1 MTTELTAL
9 AWTLVLAV
17 VQLMLPAGFRTRETG
32 MNFNAGPR
40 DDAGPPVGKVTA
52 RLQRAQANLYETLP
66 LFAAAVLIAHVAGR
80 EGAVT
85 AGSAWTYLAARVV
98 YVPLY
103 GYGVPKVRSV
113 VWGVSLLAVMVLIAV
128 VLLPR

>member
-17 VQLMLPAGFRTRETG
+17 VQLFLPAGFRTQETG
-32 MNFNAGPR
+32 IDYNAGPR
-40 DDAGPPVGKVTA
+40 DEPGPPVGKVTA
-52 RLQRAQANLYETLP
+52 RLQRAQSNLYETLP
-66 LFAAAVLIAHVAGR
+66 LFAAAVLIAHVTGR

-85 AGSAWTYLAARVV
+85 ACAAWIYLAARVV

-103 GYGVPKVRSV
+103 GFGVPKVRSIM
-113 VWGVSLLAVMVLIAV
+113 WGVSLLAVLVLIAV

>member
-1 MTTELTAL
+1 MTPELTAL

-32 MNFNAGPR
+32 LDYNAGPR
-40 DDAGPPVGKVTA
+40 DEAGPPVGKVTA
-52 RLQRAQANLYETLP
+52 RLQRAQTNLYETLP

-80 EGAVT
+80 EGSVT
-85 AGSAWTYLAARVV
+85 AWAAWIYLAARVI

-103 GYGVPKVRSV
+103 GYGVPKVRSLA
-113 VWGVSLLAVMVLIAV
+113 WGVSLLAVVVLIAT
-128 VLLPR
+128 VLLPH

>member
-1 MTTELTAL
+1 MTPALTAL

-32 MNFNAGPR
+32 LDYNAGPR
-40 DDAGPPVGKVTA
+40 DEAGPPVGKVTA
-52 RLQRAQANLYETLP
+52 RLQRAQTNLYESLP

-80 EGAVT
+80 EGSVT
-85 AGSAWTYLAARVV
+85 AWAAWIYLAARVI

-103 GYGVPKVRSV
+103 GYGVPKVRSLA
-113 VWGVSLLAVMVLIAV
+113 WGVSLLAVVVLIAT
-128 VLLPR
+128 VLLPH

>member
-9 AWTLVLAV
+9 AWTLVLAI
-17 VQLMLPAGFRTRETG
+17 VQLFLPAGFRTREAG
-32 MNFNAGPR
+32 FDYNAGPR
-40 DDAGPPVGKVTA
+40 DGAGPPVGKVTA
-52 RLQRAQANLYETLP
+52 RLQRAQTNLYETLP

-85 AGSAWTYLAARVV
+85 AWAAWIYLAARVV
-98 YVPLY
+98 YLPTY
-103 GYGVPKVRSV
+103 GFGVPKVRSL
-113 VWGVSLLAVMVLIAV
+113 VWGVSLAAVLVLIAV